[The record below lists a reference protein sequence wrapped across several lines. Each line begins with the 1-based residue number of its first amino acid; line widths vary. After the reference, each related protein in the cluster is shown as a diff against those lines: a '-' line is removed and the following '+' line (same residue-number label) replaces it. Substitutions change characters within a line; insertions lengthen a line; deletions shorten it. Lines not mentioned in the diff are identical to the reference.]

1 MTVYNELKGVMS
13 LHSKEDITTAMLKL
27 RKRGREDRQAL
38 LNMQRDYH
46 ELVETIGLL
55 PENTSHSEALKYAY
69 DLRENRLGS
78 ENREVRTSID
88 DTDEPAPV
96 AEG

>member
-1 MTVYNELKGVMS
+1 MTVYNEVKGVMR
-13 LHSKEDITTAMLKL
+13 LHSKEEIAIAMLKL

-55 PENTSHSEALKYAY
+55 PENTAHSEALKRAY
-69 DLRENRLGS
+69 ELRENT
-78 ENREVRTSID
+78 VTSNAEHD
-88 DTDEPAPV
+88 GPDLDE
-96 AEG
+96 G